1 MKKLL
6 LLALV
11 ISGSVIAKS
20 ERTGKTLED
29 HKAKQAELRLRE
41 QSGKTVHRT
50 APALDEHKSKQAEYR
65 EREARGLKVHR
76 I

>member
-11 ISGSVIAKS
+11 VSGSAIAKN
-20 ERTGKTLED
+20 ELTGKALED
-29 HKAKQAELRLRE
+29 HKAKQDEYRARE
-41 QSGKTVHRT
+41 AQGKTVHR
-50 APALDEHKSKQAEYR
+50 AVPAAEEHKGKQAEYR

-76 I
+76 N